1 MVPPSP
7 TKPARLPPPWVV
19 RAFFGFRNMVGRLHA
34 GIAPPELLLL
44 ERSHG
49 LIGSR
54 TLMIAAEFG
63 IADQLASGPK
73 SAAELAGAVG
83 ANADALDRI
92 LGYMVATGSLGR
104 ARDGRYRNNRV
115 SDRLRRDHPQSPRDW
130 ILFAGADWVWDIWGQ
145 LGHSV
150 RSGESGTVNAYH
162 VPYFEYVNQSNPA
175 AGESF
180 TRALEFYSRIQ
191 GPIVAA
197 KYDFSGA
204 RRLCDIGGGSAI
216 LLADVL
222 QLYADVTG
230 VLFEVP
236 QMLAAAQA
244 NISARGLADRCEFVG
259 GDFFE
264 AVPSGCDLYMMQAVL
279 HDWDDQACTRILG
292 NVRQSMP
299 AGARLLVIEALLE
312 TDSERNNG
320 LLRAI
325 DLLML
330 VLTGSGRERTKPQF
344 ESIFKSAGFDLTRDL
359 TLPSLAHVF
368 ELSPS

>member
-1 MVPPSP
+1 M
-7 TKPARLPPPWVV
+7 
-19 RAFFGFRNMVGRLHA
+19 
-34 GIAPPELLLL
+34 
-44 ERSHG
+44 
-49 LIGSR
+49 
-54 TLMIAAEFG
+54 
-63 IADQLASGPK
+63 
-73 SAAELAGAVG
+73 
-83 ANADALDRI
+83 
-92 LGYMVATGSLGR
+92 
-104 ARDGRYRNNRV
+104 
-115 SDRLRRDHPQSPRDW
+115 SDRLRRDHPQSARDW
-130 ILFAGADWVWDIWGQ
+130 VLFADSDWVWEIWGQ
-145 LGHSV
+145 PRHSV
-150 RSGESGTVNAYH
+150 QSGESGTVKAHH
-162 VPYFEYVNQSNPA
+162 VPYFEYVSQSNPG

-180 TRALEFYSRIQ
+180 TRALEFYSRMQ

-197 KYDFSGA
+197 KYDFSAA

-222 QLYADVTG
+222 QLHTGVTG
-230 VLFEVP
+230 VLFELP
-236 QMLAAAQA
+236 QMLDAARA

-264 AVPSGCDLYMMQAVL
+264 SVPGGCDHYMMQAVL
-279 HDWDDQACTRILG
+279 HDWDDQACIQILG
-292 NVRQSMP
+292 NVRTSMP

-312 TDSERNNG
+312 TESERTNG

-344 ESIFKSAGFDLTRDL
+344 EALFKSAGFELTRDL